1 MQIEKLWRQS
11 INYTQRL
18 HNLVQRPRHQ
28 LFPSVYDRRES
39 WSKYI
44 YGVTVHC
51 SIAIIYLR
59 GFLAGT
65 LDSCSKQNIYSLRVM
80 LQRDR
85 KQAYHTCRL
94 LLDLVRHTSQNSNF
108 HISALLYQ
116 VIVVHT

>member
-28 LFPSVYDRRES
+28 LFPSVYD
-39 WSKYI
+39 
-44 YGVTVHC
+44 
-51 SIAIIYLR
+51 
-59 GFLAGT
+59 
-65 LDSCSKQNIYSLRVM
+65 
-80 LQRDR
+80 
-85 KQAYHTCRL
+85 